1 MKNCPVLLLLAAC
14 ALVAASAPTFA
25 QTGIPALDNAIKKLE
40 RLAPSAPAQGPAAE
54 APTKQPTQQAPE
66 QPTATAPESRAKRD
80 LDLVGV
86 RLGMPLAEAQAALK
100 NRNPNYEIKVLNIK
114 ITSPVA
120 MRFPGG
126 LQAQHIRKKGPA
138 MVELGEAVLVFA
150 SAPPS
155 APTVLGVARQEVFI
169 GEEPNTDQFVE
180 ALTEKFGKPSYNSGG
195 GSEFYWIF
203 DGEFNS
209 CVSAMGRGYV
219 VDIMLAAPFIGVP
232 SIAGRWYS
240 SIDAI
245 ANLYPALAP
254 ETDAAS
260 AKLAASCGRVV
271 HVSFRRTG
279 PNGSLVGGYVIFL
292 VDFTSVH
299 NSMAATRQQLT
310 QAQKAKDQ
318 AVIQQS
324 QERKKPTF

>member
-25 QTGIPALDNAIKKLE
+25 QTGIPGLDNAIKKLE

-180 ALTEKFGKPSYNSGG
+180 ALTEKFGKPSYSGG
-195 GSEFYWIF
+195 GGDLYWFF
-203 DGEFNS
+203 DGKYNP
-209 CVSAMGRGYV
+209 CVSATDGRGNV
-219 VDIMLAAPFIGVP
+219 GPMLAAPFIGAP
-232 SIAGRWYS
+232 LSIAGTSYQ
-240 SIDAI
+240 SIDQI
-245 ANLYPALAP
+245 AYLYPALAP
-254 ETDAAS
+254 ETDAALE
-260 AKLAASCGRVV
+260 KLAASCGRVV
-271 HVSFRRTG
+271 HVKIIGIGT
-279 PNGSLVGGYVIFL
+279 NQSLVSGYAIFL

>member
-25 QTGIPALDNAIKKLE
+25 QTGIPGLDNAIKKLE

-126 LQAQHIRKKGPA
+126 LQAQHIRKGTLP
-138 MVELGEAVLVFA
+138 VELGEAVLVFA

-180 ALTEKFGKPSYNSGG
+180 ALTEKFGKPSYSGG
-195 GSEFYWIF
+195 GGDLYWFF
-203 DGEFNS
+203 DGKYNP
-209 CVSAMGRGYV
+209 CVSATAGRGNV
-219 VDIMLAAPFIGVP
+219 GIMLEAPFIGRSLM
-232 SIAGRWYS
+232 SIAGRSYE
-240 SIDAI
+240 SIKTI
-245 ANLYPALAP
+245 VNLYPALAP

-271 HVSFRRTG
+271 HVKIIGIGT
-279 PNGSLVGGYVIFL
+279 NQSLVSGYAIFL